1 MATEYGYR
9 RDDNSVEWASYHGE
23 MLTRAA
29 ATAIVE
35 TFPMY
40 TLIAREVSE
49 PRIVSIRA

>member
-9 RDDNSVEWASYHGE
+9 TNDGQDVWGTLSRD
-23 MLTRAA
+23 RAE
-29 ATAIVE
+29 VMCKVHD
-35 TFPMY
+35 F